1 MVVGKK
7 PTRHSGRKIS
17 MHAAFDEV
25 IHAPNRLRITA
36 ALSAVVSADFSVIR
50 DLLSVSDSVL
60 SKHVKP
66 LSEAGYVD
74 VVKTVINSRVRTSL
88 TLTVK
93 GRTAYRGHIEA
104 LRELTANMGEG
115 DATKDQ
121 ISEL

>member
-1 MVVGKK
+1 MQ
-7 PTRHSGRKIS
+7 
-17 MHAAFDEV
+17 AAFDEV

-74 VVKTVINSRVRTSL
+74 VTKTVINSHVRTSL
-88 TLTVK
+88 ALTVK
-93 GRTAYRGHIEA
+93 GRKAYRGHIEA
-104 LRELTANMGEG
+104 LRELTANMGEA
-115 DATKDQ
+115 DTTVDR
-121 ISEL
+121 ISEI